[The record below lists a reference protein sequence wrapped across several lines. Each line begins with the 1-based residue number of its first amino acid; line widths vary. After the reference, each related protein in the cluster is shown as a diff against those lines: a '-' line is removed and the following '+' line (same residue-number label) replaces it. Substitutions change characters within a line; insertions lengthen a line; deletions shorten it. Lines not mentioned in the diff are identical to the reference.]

1 MSGARTDVVHA
12 ARELTFLLGSS
23 LYSTVFVTCG
33 FRQLYTLAW
42 YMSALVS
49 EVVVFTI
56 AIGMRK
62 ISSFSTM

>member
-33 FRQLYTLAW
+33 CRQLYTLAW

-56 AIGMRK
+56 AVGMRK
-62 ISSFSTM
+62 TSSFDTM